1 MKTFNFIGVSTIGNK
16 TSFRL
21 TNDADRASV
30 LTKQGHSNI
39 KFWALPEPMVRADA
53 IKWSNSLGELAV
65 MFMTGKQ
72 PETETVAEQ
81 PTVDEDGF
89 VEPTDELTQ
98 VRMCRMAQG
107 NPEMTAQELFDA
119 VQRDYGVEA
128 I

>member
-1 MKTFNFIGVSTIGNK
+1 MKTFSFIGVSTVGNK

-21 TNDADRASV
+21 TNDPDRASV
-30 LTKQGHSNI
+30 LEKQGHSNI
-39 KFWALPEPMVRADA
+39 KFWSLPEPMVRADA
-53 IKWSNSLGELAV
+53 IKWSDSLGELAV
-65 MFMTGKQ
+65 MFMTGTQ
-72 PETETVAEQ
+72 TESESVVEQ

-119 VQRDYGVEA
+119 VQRDYGSETV
-128 I
+128 